1 MLVVEYGATRAD
13 RGCVRRISRVLW
25 LALAS
30 SAMAIVCTACGGGHT
45 STPTGPSPAPPT
57 PVVSAGGGRIV
68 PLVRAGGGRIA
79 PHAVATPVALPV
91 SSPWSL
97 PPLMLVRS
105 RPGGGNRARLGRQVL
120 RSPNLALAPAARAAV
135 SRRRVDPGLLRLLL
149 RARPTGAPL
158 LVFAASGRDARVQ
171 ETTLWMTRR
180 VLRGFQALA
189 GPSRPA
195 RLLLTPVPGTKADLA
210 GPPRPKAGAL
220 PSLVA
225 LYRAAG
231 YRYGVDWR
239 ILAAINRVE
248 TNFGSNTHTS
258 SAGAVGWMQFLPSTW
273 RRWGVDASGDGV
285 ADPMNPADAIYSAAR
300 YLRAAGIQR
309 DVRRAIWAYN
319 PLASYVNQVLSIAAA
334 FPADYGESAGR
345 TTG

>member
-1 MLVVEYGATRAD
+1 MRPD
-13 RGCVRRISRVLW
+13 PRV
-25 LALAS
+25 LALALTGT
-30 SAMAIVCTACGGGHT
+30 ATAVLCAACGSGHT
-45 STPTGPSPAPPT
+45 SAAPGIRGGEAT
-57 PVVSAGGGRIV
+57 VVITARARPHVRIAGGGRV
-68 PLVRAGGGRIA
+68 
-79 PHAVATPVALPV
+79 AVVFHPKVALPV
-91 SSPWSL
+91 SSPWAL
-97 PPLMLVRS
+97 PPLILVHS
-105 RPGGGNRARLGRQVL
+105 RAGGGDRARLGRSL
-120 RSPNLALAPAARAAV
+120 LADHGLALAPAARRAV
-135 SRRRVDPGLLRLLL
+135 MRRRVDPGLIRLLL
-149 RARPTGAPL
+149 RTPSTGAPL

-171 ETTLWMTRR
+171 ETTLWMTRH
-180 VLRGFQALA
+180 VLRGFQLL
-189 GPSRPA
+189 PRTSRPA

-210 GPPRPKAGAL
+210 GPPKPTAGEL

-248 TNFGSNTHTS
+248 TDYGTDARVS

-300 YLRAAGIQR
+300 YLQAAGIQH

-319 PLASYVNQVLSIAAA
+319 PLASYVNMVLSIAARL
-334 FPADYGESAGR
+334 PANYGEPAVSQSG
-345 TTG
+345 

>member
-1 MLVVEYGATRAD
+1 MLAFHATA
-13 RGCVRRISRVLW
+13 
-25 LALAS
+25 A
-30 SAMAIVCTACGGGHT
+30 
-45 STPTGPSPAPPT
+45 
-57 PVVSAGGGRIV
+57 V
-68 PLVRAGGGRIA
+68 P
-79 PHAVATPVALPV
+79 LPV

-97 PPLMLVRS
+97 PPLILVHARV
-105 RPGGGNRARLGRQVL
+105 GGGDRARLGKQL
-120 RSPNLALAPAARAAV
+120 LADHDLALAPAARRAV
-135 SRRRVDPGLLRLLL
+135 SRQNVDPGLMRLLM
-149 RARPTGAPL
+149 RTRSTGGPL

-180 VLRGFQALA
+180 VLRGFQLMPAA
-189 GPSRPA
+189 SRPA
-195 RLLLTPVPGTKADLA
+195 KLLLTPVPGTRADLA
-210 GPPRPKAGAL
+210 GPPRAKAGQL

-231 YRYGVDWR
+231 YKYGVDWR

-248 TNFGSNTHTS
+248 TGYGTNTHVS

-300 YLRAAGIQR
+300 YLQAAGIQH

-319 PLASYVNQVLSIAAA
+319 PLASYVNMVLGMAAA
-334 FPADYGESAGR
+334 MPANYGEPTVSR
-345 TTG
+345 TG

>member
-1 MLVVEYGATRAD
+1 MLG
-13 RGCVRRISRVLW
+13 

-30 SAMAIVCTACGGGHT
+30 SALAIVCSACGSGT
-45 STPTGPSPAPPT
+45 STAPP
-57 PVVSAGGGRIV
+57 PPPPNIAVDAGGGRV
-68 PLVRAGGGRIA
+68 APLELAGGGRVA
-79 PHAVATPVALPV
+79 PRVVAPPVALPV

-97 PPLMLVRS
+97 PPLILVHS
-105 RPGGGNRARLGRQVL
+105 RLGGGNRGRLGRQVL
-120 RSPNLALAPAARAAV
+120 HSSHLALSPLARSAI

-149 RARPTGAPL
+149 RARPTGAPM
-158 LVFAASGRDARVQ
+158 LVFAVSGRDARVQ

-180 VLRGFQALA
+180 VLRGFQAL
-189 GPSRPA
+189 PRTSRPA

-210 GPPRPKAGAL
+210 GPPRPKPGAL

-231 YRYGVDWR
+231 YRYGIDWR

-300 YLRAAGIQR
+300 YLQAAGIHR

-319 PLASYVNQVLSIAAA
+319 PLASYVNQVLAIAAA
-334 FPADYGESAGR
+334 FPADYGQSASRPSG
-345 TTG
+345 

>member
-1 MLVVEYGATRAD
+1 MT
-13 RGCVRRISRVLW
+13 SRSRS
-25 LALAS
+25 LALAVG
-30 SAMAIVCTACGGGHT
+30 AILLPGAAIAAAT
-45 STPTGPSPAPPT
+45 APPRGGPAYT
-57 PVVSAGGGRIV
+57 VVRNHPYHGAHV
-68 PLVRAGGGRIA
+68 ARAGGGRIA
-79 PHAVATPVALPV
+79 GGAAQGARSAGFASARELAAVSHAAPSAVSLPVA
-91 SSPWSL
+91 SPWAL
-97 PPLMLVRS
+97 PPLILVQS
-105 RPGGGNRARLGRQVL
+105 RAGGGDRAALGRQL
-120 RSPNLALAPAARAAV
+120 LAQPEIALAPAARRAV
-135 SRRRVDPGLLRLLL
+135 RDRKVDPGLLRLLM
-149 RARPTGAPL
+149 RTRHTGGPL
-158 LVFAASGRDARVQ
+158 LVFAAAGRAARVQ

-180 VLRGFQALA
+180 VLTGYHLLPRA
-189 GPSRPA
+189 SRPA
-195 RLLLTPVPGTKADLA
+195 SLLLAPVPGSKADLK
-210 GPPRPKAGAL
+210 GPPKPTAGEL

-248 TNFGSNTHTS
+248 TGYGTNTHVS

-300 YLRAAGIQR
+300 YLQAAGIQH

-319 PLASYVNQVLSIAAA
+319 PLASYVNMVLSIAAGM
-334 FPADYGESAGR
+334 PESYGAT

>member
-1 MLVVEYGATRAD
+1 
-13 RGCVRRISRVLW
+13 
-25 LALAS
+25 
-30 SAMAIVCTACGGGHT
+30 MAIVCSACGSGH
-45 STPTGPSPAPPT
+45 STAPSPPAQPPS
-57 PVVSAGGGRIV
+57 VVVTAGGGRV
-68 PLVRAGGGRIA
+68 APLVRAAGGRVA
-79 PHAVATPVALPV
+79 PRVVVPPVALPV
-91 SSPWSL
+91 ASPWSL
-97 PPLMLVRS
+97 PPLMLVHARA
-105 RPGGGNRARLGRQVL
+105 GGGNRARLGRRVL
-120 RSPNLALAPAARAAV
+120 RSPHLALAPAARAAV
-135 SRRRVDPGLLRLLL
+135 TRRRVDPGLLRLLL
-149 RARPTGAPL
+149 RARPSGAPM

-180 VLRGFQALA
+180 VLRGFQALPA
-189 GPSRPA
+189 PSRPA

-300 YLRAAGIQR
+300 YLEAAGIHR

-319 PLASYVNQVLSIAAA
+319 PLASYVNQVLAIAAA
-334 FPADYGESAGR
+334 FPADYGIRASG
-345 TTG
+345 